1 MTRVRQVL
9 AVVVVC
15 AMAGTAR
22 AATYYVDATGGVDT
36 NDGLSQGTAWKTVA
50 KVNGATFSAGDQI
63 LFKRGQVWNESL
75 VPPSSGASGNPIV
88 FDAYG
93 TGEAP
98 TLTGYVPLPASSWT
112 ADISNVWKTSIT
124 SSSFNYVLF
133 GYIGSDGSVGS
144 VWGTKF
150 TSGKSALGSPYQFF
164 FSSNVLYVYSPTGTN
179 PATYYGSMAAML
191 MTNGQIIYINGKSW
205 ITIQHF
211 KVTYFDAY
219 GVRIGGASDH
229 ITIANVYSDGVI
241 PAGTTPHGFYVNASP
256 APTDIKFYNVDA
268 HRNYDGFRFDGAGS
282 GIVVK
287 NCRAYGNRAHGLE
300 DNLTGGGSTYSYCH
314 FYGNGLGVVISS
326 DTVGG
331 TDGGNN
337 VAAYT
342 APATTSFQK
351 YPARITLT
359 VDDPGL
365 IAAADTYIDNIL
377 PLFDA
382 RGLQLSV
389 AIVTGYDLSN
399 TLISKFQSWIDAGR
413 DVVSHSWSHQYF
425 LPASALT
432 IKYTGTGTAATMT
445 VSGTT
450 LTTSVTGGPGGEN
463 LSFDL
468 TNYSYNTVA
477 NLVTAINAHGGYT
490 AGLVIATA
498 TDSVTLTP
506 VSGQDIKTTTY
517 TEPFR
522 NASVFGIRYT
532 GTGTAATMTIS
543 GNVLTTAVTGG
554 PGGENISLDLT
565 NASYDTIS
573 ELTSTIAGRSGYTAA
588 LVSTGK
594 GAAHTIA
601 LADVGAQDIKGAQYI
616 AQVQESR
623 LEPDEMATSKAWM
636 NAHLTGLPSARA
648 LVYPGG
654 QEDAT
659 TQGYAVTAG
668 YAGARGAFTM
678 DLGTKDVY
686 SRGSNIQNISSF
698 GANPNL
704 QGLPAATLD
713 AMMAALVWKSS
724 VWGAPYGVFWHLDE
738 LPSADVAAL
747 LDGLL
752 SHGATLMT
760 NTQLVNFLAGQT
772 LSGTANYYWAPAT
785 GLEADLRPTKLS
797 PVVNTGA
804 DLGAGFALDLE
815 GLDQRVFGSGWEM
828 GAYVQVGQ
836 APFVVVVE

>member
-1 MTRVRQVL
+1 MKRIRCLL
-9 AVVVVC
+9 AAAVVC
-15 AMAGTAR
+15 AMAGTAG

-50 KVNGATFSAGDQI
+50 KVNGSTFSAGDSI

-75 VPPSSGASGNPIV
+75 VPPSSGASGNPIM

-98 TLTGYVPLPASSWT
+98 TLTGYVGLPSASWT
-112 ADISNVWKTSIT
+112 LDSGNIWKTSIT
-124 SSSFNYVLF
+124 STSFNYVLF
-133 GYIGSDGSVGS
+133 GYVGSDGTVGS

-150 TSGKSALGSPYQFF
+150 TSGKSALVAPYQFF
-164 FSSNVLYVYSPTGTN
+164 FTSNVLYVYSPVN

-211 KVTYFDAY
+211 KVTYFDTY

-241 PAGTTPHGFYVNASP
+241 PAGTTPHGFYVNVSP
-256 APTDIKFYNVDA
+256 AATDMKFYNVDA
-268 HRNYDGFRFDGAGS
+268 HRNYNGFRFDGPGS
-282 GIVVK
+282 GIVLK
-287 NCRAYGNRAHGLE
+287 NCRAYGNRNHGLE
-300 DNLTGGGSTYSYCH
+300 DSMTGGGSTYSYCH
-314 FYGNGLGVVISS
+314 FYANGLGVVVST

-331 TDGGNN
+331 TNGGNN
-337 VAAYT
+337 IPAYT

-365 IAAADTYIDNIL
+365 IAGAETYIDSIL

-425 LPASALT
+425 LPASAMT
-432 IKYTGTGTAATMT
+432 IKYTGTGSAATMT

-450 LTTSVTGGPGGEN
+450 LTTTVTGGPGGEN

-468 TNYSYNTVA
+468 TDPSYNTVSS
-477 NLVTAINAHGGYT
+477 LVTAINTHGGYT

-506 VSGQDIKTTTY
+506 VSGQDIKTATY

-543 GNVLTTAVTGG
+543 GNVLTTTVTGG

-565 NASYDTIS
+565 NASYDTMS

-594 GAAHTIA
+594 GAAHTIN
-601 LADVGAQDIKGAQYI
+601 LADVAAQDIKGTQYI

-636 NAHLTGLPSARA
+636 NANLTGLPTTRA

-654 QEDAT
+654 QEDVT

-678 DLGTKDVY
+678 DLGTRDVY
-686 SRGSNIQNISSF
+686 SRGVNIQNVTSF

-704 QGLPAATLD
+704 QGLPSATLD
-713 AMMAALVWKSS
+713 AMMAALIWKSS
-724 VWGAPYGVFWHLDE
+724 VWGAPYGVFWHLNE
-738 LPSADVAAL
+738 LNSGEVATL
-747 LDGLL
+747 LDALVN
-752 SHGATLMT
+752 HGATLMT
-760 NTQLVNFLAGQT
+760 NTQLISWIGQQS
-772 LSGTANYYWAPAT
+772 LQSGTTYYWAPAA
-785 GLEADLRPTKLS
+785 GPEADLRPTQLS

-804 DLGAGFALDLE
+804 DLGAGFAFDLE
-815 GLDQRVFGSGWEM
+815 GVDQRAFGSGWEM
-828 GAYVQVGQ
+828 GPFVVLGQ
-836 APFVVVVE
+836 PPFVVVVE